1 MFRYLFFGYQ
11 IIFCKK
17 RKNEFSGVFGGE
29 ESIGDIILSGF
40 FKDYGLSLENDRFFG
55 QTGRKTFSRNVKIHY
70 DFFEKCLE

>member
-40 FKDYGLSLENDRFFG
+40 FKDYGPSLENDRFFAKREG
-55 QTGRKTFSRNVKIHY
+55 KLFLGTSKYTTTFLKI
-70 DFFEKCLE
+70 LE

>member
-29 ESIGDIILSGF
+29 ESIGDIILTISLRIMGF
-40 FKDYGLSLENDRFFG
+40 LW
-55 QTGRKTFSRNVKIHY
+55 KTTVFLAKREGKLFLGTSKYTTTFLKNA
-70 DFFEKCLE
+70 